1 LSNLGKVKIFAWG
14 ALHGCIPCHV
24 TLVNKY
30 ITNVVNCPVCQ
41 TEAEGIR
48 HILFSCSRAREIWSS
63 LGVWHHIEKL
73 LMIDR
78 SGSALIQEIIRNRG
92 EERELKL
99 GRAELI
105 LIGC

>member
-1 LSNLGKVKIFAWG
+1 
-14 ALHGCIPCHV
+14 
-24 TLVNKY
+24 
-30 ITNVVNCPVCQ
+30 
-41 TEAEGIR
+41 
-48 HILFSCSRAREIWSS
+48 

-78 SGSALIQEIIRNRG
+78 SGSTLIQEIIRNRG